1 MIESTRGI
9 VLTNTRYAESS
20 IIAHIYTEK
29 LGLQSYMINGAR
41 SRNNK
46 GKSVF
51 MQPLTLLDLEVYH
64 SHKKTIHRVKDFRVN
79 TPFTQVPFEPVRRSL
94 TFFIAEVLGKA
105 LKHEDKRD
113 DDLFDFLHQSIS
125 ILDSDLPGVQN
136 FHLFLLF
143 RLTRPLGF
151 YPHFLKDS
159 STIKFFDLRSGMFG
173 QTQPSYP
180 DFMDLFETSVLLQLE
195 NMGIEQLDKLVL
207 NSAQRNSFVQKMLV
221 YFHLHLSGFSNVKS
235 FEVLKEIFR

>member
-20 IIAHIYTEK
+20 IISHIYTEK

-51 MQPLTLLDLEVYH
+51 MQALTLLDLEVYH
-64 SHKKTIHRVKDFRVN
+64 SNKKTIHRIKDFRVN
-79 TPFTQVPFEPVRRSL
+79 TPFMQIPFEPVRRSL
-94 TFFIAEVLGKA
+94 AFFIAEVLDKA

-113 DDLFDFLHQSIS
+113 DDLFDFLQQSIS
-125 ILDSDLPGVQN
+125 ILDTDLPGAQN

-151 YPHFLKDS
+151 YPHFSKER
-159 STIKFFDLRSGMFG
+159 STIKFFDLRTGMFG

-180 DFMDLFETSVLLQLE
+180 DFMNTFETSILLQLE

-207 NSAQRNSFVQKMLV
+207 NSVQRNIFVEKMLA
-221 YFHLHLSGFSNVKS
+221 YFRLHLSGFSDVKS
-235 FEVLKEIFR
+235 FAVLKEIFR